1 MRQLFR
7 TAHEQD
13 LHLFADGRERAW
25 YAAGLAM
32 LVVAPFLLPAFYV
45 NELAYV
51 FVLAIAS
58 VGMMI
63 LTGFAGLVSLGH
75 GALMGIGAYAHVWL
89 VARGVPFLASIAL
102 AAAIAAAIGALASLP
117 LRRLAGI
124 YLAVATFAMAVIS
137 IEVFEAWDEV
147 TGGLAGLRVPP
158 PEILGYVFQ
167 RGMPLYFLCLAFL
180 LATLLVARNLMRSR
194 SGRAMLA
201 VRDSEVAAGMLG
213 ISTGKVKAAAFAIS
227 AAFAAISGALLGH
240 TLGYI
245 SPEAFDFVISL
256 QLLLMIV
263 VGGLGSLRGAVAG
276 AVLVG
281 YLPQAIATLKAY
293 LPYSIADAP
302 ALEAGLFGLILTLV
316 ILYEPAGLVGR
327 WDKIKLYFQTMPT
340 YRADTF
346 RRRRVYARTGHLR

>member
-7 TAHEQD
+7 TSHDQD
-13 LHLFADGRERAW
+13 LHLFTDGRERAA
-25 YAAGLAM
+25 YACGLAM
-32 LVVAPFLLPAFYV
+32 LVAAPFMLPAFYV

-58 VGMMI
+58 VGLMV

-89 VARGVPFLASIAL
+89 LSRGVPFVASIAL
-102 AAAIAAAIGALASLP
+102 AAAIAGAIGALASLP

-137 IEVFEAWDEV
+137 IEAFESWESV
-147 TGGLAGLRVPP
+147 TGGLAGLRVPAP
-158 PEILGYVFQ
+158 TLLGYEIS
-167 RGMPLYFLCLAFL
+167 RGLPLYFLCLGFL
-180 LATLLVARNLMRSR
+180 LVALLVARNLMRSR

-213 ISTGKVKAAAFAIS
+213 ISTGAVKAAAFGIS
-227 AAFAAISGALLGH
+227 AAFAAVSGALLGH

-276 AVLVG
+276 AAMVG
-281 YLPQAIATLKAY
+281 YLPQAIAVLKSY
-293 LPYSIADAP
+293 LPYQIADAP

-316 ILYEPAGLVGR
+316 ILFEPTGLVGR
-327 WDKIKLYFQTMPT
+327 WDKIKLYFQAMPT

-346 RRRRVYARTGHLR
+346 RRRRVYARTEHLR